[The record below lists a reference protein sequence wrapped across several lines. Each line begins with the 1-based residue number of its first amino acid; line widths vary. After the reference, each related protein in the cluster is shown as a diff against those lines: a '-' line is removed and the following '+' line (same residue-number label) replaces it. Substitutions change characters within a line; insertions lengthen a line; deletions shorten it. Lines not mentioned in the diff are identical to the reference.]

1 MRAERAERTEAPK
14 VGHLGCFLKGPQ
26 RGLDALM
33 CFTIRFLGR
42 LTWTIGVLEYELRIP
57 GKGETSFF
65 PMDHIIAEIVRIIR
79 MKCGGSMSP

>member
-1 MRAERAERTEAPK
+1 MSKPVRAERVERTEAPK

-26 RGLDALM
+26 RGLDGDGALM

-42 LTWTIGVLEYELRIP
+42 LTWTIGVLGYQLRIR

-65 PMDHIIAEIVRIIR
+65 PMDHIIADKFFRA
-79 MKCGGSMSP
+79 